1 MDFGYKE
8 RVIYGVFLR
17 GVEENM
23 VFGSKKRVIYGVLLR
38 FFGVVE

>member
-8 RVIYGVFLR
+8 RVIYGVFL
-17 GVEENM
+17 GSVEENM